1 MRALR
6 APLTPVIGLLVAVAW
21 LALTLW
27 ATSPYARYL
36 EHGNWSDIGFA
47 AAICHALPA
56 GQVLLPGLLY
66 AGGWL
71 LMTAAMMLPTTLPLL
86 HRFERMTSARS
97 DRHPLVFLLI
107 AGYLLVWGAFGIAAH
122 LLDTRF
128 HLIVRQSDWLVANGW
143 ALGAVVLMAAGAFQF
158 SPLKYRCLD
167 QCRSPLGFITR
178 HWRGRRPTGMRYGWA
193 PTMARSASGAAGRH
207 ADDVRRRHREYRL
220 DAGARSDH
228 GGGKEHA
235 LGAAAQPSARC
246 RTGGL
251 RRHHCR
257 RQHRRAVRPCAQGES
272 RDLGSPRRPTPFMLP
287 SCELSIGCP
296 VGPDRGS

>member
-178 HWRGRRPTGMRYGWA
+178 HWRGRRPNWDALRL
-193 PTMARSASGAAGRH
+193 GA
-207 ADDVRRRHREYRL
+207 
-220 DAGARSDH
+220 DH
-228 GGGKEHA
+228 GAFCVGCCWAIMLMMFVVGTGNVGWMLA
-235 LGAAAQPSARC
+235 LGAIMAVEKNMPWGQQLSHPLGAR
-246 RTGGL
+246 
-251 RRHHCR
+251 
-257 RQHRRAVRPCAQGES
+257 
-272 RDLGSPRRPTPFMLP
+272 
-287 SCELSIGCP
+287 
-296 VGPDRGS
+296 